1 MPLNPSLVRTFINE
15 ALPPSPVRDA
25 VHARI
30 TRAYER
36 NSALYSNWSY
46 PYHMTHH
53 FLLKILP
60 ETFGL
65 SHAASVALADAL
77 LKDRNPL

>member
-25 VHARI
+25 VHASI
-30 TRAYER
+30 ARAYER
-36 NSALYSNWSY
+36 NSALYTNWRT
-46 PYHMTHH
+46 PYLMVHY
-53 FLLKILP
+53 FLPEVLY

-65 SHAASVALADAL
+65 SYASAENLTKSL
-77 LKDRNPL
+77 LMEHD